1 MSNEQLDKLEKIKE
15 SLKDDFLKNQ
25 IQRKMDIL
33 KNKETVLKS

>member
-1 MSNEQLDKLEKIKE
+1 MGNEQLDKLEKIKE

-25 IQRKMDIL
+25 IQRKIDIL